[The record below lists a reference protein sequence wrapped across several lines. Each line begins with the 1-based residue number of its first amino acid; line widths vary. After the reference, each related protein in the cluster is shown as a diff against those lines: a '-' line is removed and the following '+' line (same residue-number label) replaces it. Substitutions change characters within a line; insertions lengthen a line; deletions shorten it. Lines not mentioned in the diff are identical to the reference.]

1 MAEEPTKDKKRRLRQ
16 AVTMRER
23 AERSAVQNSKPK
35 RIRTIT
41 KRAIAP
47 LRLAGRGVARAGK
60 FRIWKPFRKPVRLI
74 GKLIFPKYFRNS
86 FRELRLVTWPS
97 GKQTR
102 QLTGAVI
109 AFSVIFGL
117 FVAAFDYG
125 LDKLFKQ
132 VILK

>member
-1 MAEEPTKDKKRRLRQ
+1 MAEQTEKKRSRRLKP
-16 AVTMRER
+16 ALTMRER
-23 AERSAVQNSKPK
+23 AERTAAQSAKPK
-35 RIRTIT
+35 RFDKTR
-41 KRAIAP
+41 RAIAAP
-47 LRLAGRGVARAGK
+47 FRMLGRALRRFGRL
-60 FRIWKPFRKPVRLI
+60 RIWKPVRFAARII
-74 GKLIFPKYFRNS
+74 GRVLFPRYLRNS
-86 FRELRLVTWPS
+86 WRELRMVTWPN

-117 FVAAFDYG
+117 FIAAFDYG